1 MKIKTFNPI
10 KIEITGKER
19 FEFLQN
25 LITNNLNKEEEI
37 IYSYLLTPQG
47 KILSELQIKKENNF
61 IEIYCTNDQVNIF
74 NFFQKYARLSDVVLE
89 EKETFI
95 NNISEQYFIDLLSQG
110 YIDSNILPHSR
121 FNPSEISS
129 SYIDYE
135 KGCYVGQEVVSRMKH
150 RQLNKKTIKV
160 FQGLTFDNTQKI
172 DNLDVIIEIGR
183 FYIIRLP
190 INSDFGNLQNTY
202 GLKKI
207 DII

>member
-25 LITNNLNKEEEI
+25 LITNDLNQEGEI

-172 DNLDVIIEIGR
+172 DNLDVIIEIGS

-190 INSDFGNLQNTY
+190 INSDFGNLQSTY

>member
-25 LITNNLNKEEEI
+25 LITNDLNKEEEI

-74 NFFQKYARLSDVVLE
+74 NFLQKYAKLSDVVLE
-89 EKETFI
+89 EKETLI
-95 NNISEQYFIDLLSQG
+95 NNINEQYFIDLLSQG

-121 FNPSEISS
+121 FNPSEISP
-129 SYIDYE
+129 SYIDYK
-135 KGCYVGQEVVSRMKH
+135 KGCYIGQEVVSRMKH

-160 FQGLTFDNTQKI
+160 FQGPNFDNTQNI

>member
-1 MKIKTFNPI
+1 MKNKTFNPI
-10 KIEITGKER
+10 KIHLTGEER
-19 FEFLQN
+19 FDFLQN
-25 LITNNLNKEEEI
+25 LITNDLNKKEEI

-47 KILSELQIKKENNF
+47 KILSELQIKKEKDF
-61 IEIYCTNDQVNIF
+61 IEIFCTNDQVDIY
-74 NFFQKYARLSDVVLE
+74 NFFQKYAKLSDVLLE
-89 EKETFI
+89 KVPFI
-95 NNISEQYFIDLLSQG
+95 NNINDRYFIDLLSKG
-110 YIDSNILPHSR
+110 FIDSNILPHST
-121 FNPSEISS
+121 FNPSEISP

-160 FQGLTFDNTQKI
+160 FHGLTFDYPQKI

>member
-25 LITNNLNKEEEI
+25 LITNDLNKEEEI